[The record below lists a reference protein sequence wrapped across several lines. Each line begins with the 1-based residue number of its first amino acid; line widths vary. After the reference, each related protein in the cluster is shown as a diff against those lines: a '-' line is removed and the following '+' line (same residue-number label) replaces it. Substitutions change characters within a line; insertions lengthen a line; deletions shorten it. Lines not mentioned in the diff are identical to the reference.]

1 MKTVAFGILLKRV
14 DSSTSQSSGKN
25 HVSVC

>member
-1 MKTVAFGILLKRV
+1 MKTVAFGILLNRV